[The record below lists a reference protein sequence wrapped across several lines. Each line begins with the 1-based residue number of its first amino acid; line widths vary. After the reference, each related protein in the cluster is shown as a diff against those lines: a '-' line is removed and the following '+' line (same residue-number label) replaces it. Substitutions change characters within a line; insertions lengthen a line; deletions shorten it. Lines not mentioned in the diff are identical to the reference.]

1 MPEAGSVGSQG
12 RDRIICFGDVIDDVV
27 AIPAGPIRD
36 DTDTEA
42 VIRLTPGGSAANTAA
57 WLGSLGAGVDFVGAV
72 HESDVERHA
81 AALPGVTAHLAG
93 HATLPTGVIVVVVQ
107 GQTRTMLTQ
116 RGANVALDP
125 ADVTPDLLAGASVLH
140 LTGHVLLNDAGAA
153 GISQLI
159 GRARAAG
166 VAVSVDPGSAG
177 FIADYGVEEFL
188 TAIAGA
194 SILFPSLEEGSLLTG
209 LAGSE
214 AMALKLAE
222 SFDIVALTL
231 GTDGVLVATGDTVE
245 HVVASHA
252 EVVDPT
258 GAGDAFVA
266 GFLADWVRTHDTS
279 AAAMTGALVGA
290 RAVETMGGR
299 PPHESRGS

>member
-1 MPEAGSVGSQG
+1 MPRAGAGPVAGAAR

-27 AIPAGPIRD
+27 AVPAGPIRD
-36 DTDTEA
+36 DTDTKAE
-42 VIRLTPGGSAANTAA
+42 IRMTPGGSAANTAA
-57 WLGSLGAGVDFVGAV
+57 WLGSLGAAVDLVAAVGAA
-72 HESDVERHA
+72 DVERHA

-107 GQTRTMLTQ
+107 GQSRTMLTQ
-116 RGANVALDP
+116 RGANRAVDP
-125 ADVTPDLLAGASVLH
+125 ADVTADLLAHASVLH
-140 LTGHVLLNDAGAA
+140 LTGHVLLNDAGAD
-153 GISQLI
+153 GISRLI
-159 GRARAAG
+159 ERARAAG

-177 FIADYGVEEFL
+177 FIADFGVERFL
-188 TAIAGA
+188 DAMAGA

-214 AMALKLAE
+214 AIALKLAE
-222 SFDIVALTL
+222 TFDVVALTL
-231 GTDGVLVATGDTVE
+231 GSAGVIVARGDTTE
-245 HVVASHA
+245 HVIASA
-252 EVVDPT
+252 AAVVDPT

-266 GFLADWVRTHDTS
+266 GFLADWVRTRDPS

-299 PPHESRGS
+299 PPQP